1 MVGDDAATL
10 ADDERLFNEAIGD
23 APETD
28 DPETDEAPEPP
39 RAAPEPPPEPRAE
52 VPATAPP
59 QTPEPP
65 PAAPDPTQRLVPLSE
80 LLDTRD
86 KLRKRAEE
94 AERQGYERA
103 LREFQAKQQ
112 ADAQPAPEIW
122 DKPDEFVRRQIA
134 PEVSRL
140 EQALLRQEEWER
152 QRSFD
157 SAIQEYGQDLVEKA
171 YTAMHE
177 AVKQKRDPEAIA
189 AHERIMSNYHPWRGV
204 VDWYKR
210 ARVARDPDELL
221 KDPEFIKR
229 AVETYN
235 AQAAANPVT
244 RQPSAAASLPSVS
257 RAGTPAVPMD
267 EVEAYDKLS
276 DEERYD
282 FITRDDNGRFAKRV

>member
-86 KLRKRAEE
+86 KLRKRAED

-229 AVETYN
+229 AVESYN

-257 RAGTPAVPMD
+257 RTGTPAVPED
-267 EVEAYDKLS
+267 EADAYDKLS
-276 DEERYD
+276 EEEQYDYWARDER
-282 FITRDDNGRFAKRV
+282 GRFKGRS